1 MKPSVPLVVPLISFC
16 IAAVSISV
24 CHTCSPL
31 GVMLL
36 LYAVAFAVA
45 VAVAVAVADTLQM
58 LSLLLFWCSHACFQ
72 FDHVFSK
79 DFTELHDE

>member
-1 MKPSVPLVVPLISFC
+1 MISFC

-45 VAVAVAVADTLQM
+45 VAVAVAVADTLRM
-58 LSLLLFWCSHACFQ
+58 SSILLFGVFM
-72 FDHVFSK
+72 HVFTSTTFSPRISLS
-79 DFTELHDE
+79 FTMN

>member
-45 VAVAVAVADTLQM
+45 VAVADTLRM
-58 LSLLLFWCSHACFQ
+58 LSILLFGVLM
-72 FDHVFSK
+72 HVFSSTTFSPRISLS
-79 DFTELHDE
+79 FTMN

>member
-1 MKPSVPLVVPLISFC
+1 MISFC

-45 VAVAVAVADTLQM
+45 VAVAVADTLQM
-58 LSLLLFWCSHACFQ
+58 LSLLLFGVLM
-72 FDHVFSK
+72 HVFCSTMFSPRISLS
-79 DFTELHDE
+79 FTMN